1 MKAILVV
8 ALGSALNAFFLA
20 QGIFAQQTK
29 PVSATGFKQ
38 TVPNTTPAPQPTPDE
53 IYDPG

>member
-1 MKAILVV
+1 VKAILVV